1 MDARLWL
8 RASVVSTLVA
18 VMVAAGGGGRG
29 EAGVVVREAPRVSPG
44 VTVRRVVPV
53 VPAAPGVPELP
64 AAGRDVALAW
74 VSARVDD
81 GPEQLGPE
89 FVADLADNP
98 RRLTLRALAVN
109 DGSEGATV
117 QVDLVNRPHQ
127 MVRVRPAEAVRIEA
141 GRSWLF
147 EVEYRLR
154 GLYGTKMTEI
164 PFAVGAVVAADYGD
178 EMPANN
184 VLNCKLIPGRPD
196 VVVTG
201 VRVEPR
207 IDGGPVWHPA
217 DRGTVRFSGRLEAFV
232 TIENRGRGRLPEG
245 SAGLNWV
252 VPLIVGPGGPM
263 SLPAIGVPALRPGAA
278 VTKRLVDP
286 SGSSEMT
293 EGRLVVDLLLECT
306 PRAGDVSY
314 DEEDGTNN
322 RKTFDIAYRIP
333 DVFGYHPYRG
343 LDYDNR

>member
-8 RASVVSTLVA
+8 RASVVSMLVA
-18 VMVAAGGGGRG
+18 VMVAVVGGGRG
-29 EAGVVVREAPRVSPG
+29 ETGVVVREAPRVSPG
-44 VTVRRVVPV
+44 ATVRRVVPV
-53 VPAAPGVPELP
+53 APVSPGSPEMP
-64 AAGRDVALAW
+64 VAGRDVVLAS

-98 RRLTLRALAVN
+98 RRLTLRALVVN

-127 MVRVRPAEAVRIEA
+127 LVRALPAEPVRLEA
-141 GRSWLF
+141 GHSRVF

-154 GLYGTKMTEI
+154 DLYRAKMTEI
-164 PFAVGAVVAADYGD
+164 PFAVGAVVAEDYGD

-184 VLNCKLIPGRPD
+184 VLSCRLIPGRPD
-196 VVVTG
+196 VVVTQ
-201 VRVEPR
+201 VRVEPHIEPGSVR
-207 IDGGPVWHPA
+207 RPPDGEA
-217 DRGTVRFSGRLEAFV
+217 ARFSGRLEAFV

-252 VPLIVGPGGPM
+252 VPLIVGPGGPVG
-263 SLPAIGVPALRPGAA
+263 LPPIGVPALRPGEAM
-278 VTKRLVDP
+278 TMRLLDP
-286 SGSSEMT
+286 SRSSAMT
-293 EGRLVVDLLLECT
+293 EGRLAVDLLLQCT
-306 PRAGDVSY
+306 PRAGDVTY

-322 RKTFDIAYRIP
+322 RRTFDIAYRIP